1 MTFSSKDRVVVF
13 LKKEQMEQMERY
25 FLDFLRAGG
34 RAGACPSVRPRVRF
48 YKLSV
53 PSVPSVPVYYS
64 YRNYRPYS
72 HYSKLGGTYRIDMCR
87 LSGRLV
93 PPIYAIGAAYL
104 CDRYRLTRRKVRF
117 NLLLKTFPL
126 NNANERRYFIKIVY
140 LCTELCSPLCQRWAL
155 TVTGTMI

>member
-1 MTFSSKDRVVVF
+1 MNRHFSNTSSWADGHA
-13 LKKEQMEQMERY
+13 
-25 FLDFLRAGG
+25 LR
-34 RAGACPSVRPRVRF
+34 PSARPRIDF

-93 PPIYAIGAAYL
+93 PPIYVIGAA
-104 CDRYRLTRRKVRF
+104 
-117 NLLLKTFPL
+117 
-126 NNANERRYFIKIVY
+126 
-140 LCTELCSPLCQRWAL
+140 
-155 TVTGTMI
+155 